1 MQWNALS
8 VRPLGGVFVAEVTGV
23 GIPGAPAR
31 VLSAMLA
38 GAVARYGV
46 LICRMPDAVSQG
58 VAGLVETFSGERRS
72 IVVDTGEA
80 PGGAGGG
87 RVHPED
93 DIALLTDPLASS
105 APSHL
110 AFLHAESVP
119 RDGAE
124 SIWCSLAGAYDNLS
138 LPIRAYLDPLRVE
151 PANGAK
157 GQVSSLIGRHPVTGR
172 KHFAIGNSFEGRI
185 LDIPTEESDLV
196 LDLVGN
202 LLAAPENQ
210 IRIPWTEDMI
220 AIWDCRLAQ
229 HYAVGGYGAPGWR
242 LSCVSVSG
250 AAVPLIRPEAGFVS

>member
-1 MQWNALS
+1 MLGNAIS
-8 VRPLGGVFVAEVTGV
+8 VRPLGGVFGAEVTDMA
-23 GIPGAPAR
+23 IPGSPPS

-38 GAVARYGV
+38 AAVARYGV
-46 LICRMPDAVSQG
+46 VICRLPDAVSQG
-58 VAGLVETFSGERRS
+58 VAGLVQAFRGERRS
-72 IVVDTGEA
+72 IVVDTEGA
-80 PGGAGGG
+80 PDGAGGAHA
-87 RVHPED
+87 HPED
-93 DIALLTDPLASS
+93 VIALLTDPLASP

-110 AFLHAESVP
+110 AFLHAESLP

-138 LPIRAYLDPLRVE
+138 LPIRAYLDPLRIE

-157 GQVSSLIGRHPVTGR
+157 RQVSSLIGRHPVTGR
-172 KHFAIGNSFEGRI
+172 KHFRIGNSFEGRI
-185 LDIPTEESDLV
+185 LDVPAEESDLV

-210 IRIPWTEDMI
+210 IRVPWSKDMI

-242 LSCVSVSG
+242 LSCVSASG
-250 AAVPLIRPEAGFVS
+250 DAVPLIRPQAGFVP